1 MPGYWAHNYVVTD
14 KRGQSCRERQFNI
27 LSSLISVTCFA
38 FPVFLRLL
46 PQITPVPFNEILTRS
61 DETNTSNK
69 CNNTTQ
75 SAPKVIGGPKQAPV
89 TKAKKST
96 KPVMDNNKNV
106 PTLLGKV
113 TAKDR
118 DTFYFDTQKLNCDSS
133 VERCVKI
140 VQQYIEKDLSN
151 FPPASSG

>member
-1 MPGYWAHNYVVTD
+1 VLFFSHVLKA
-14 KRGQSCRERQFNI
+14 I
-27 LSSLISVTCFA
+27 
-38 FPVFLRLL
+38 
-46 PQITPVPFNEILTRS
+46 PQITPVPFNETLTWS

-69 CNNTTQ
+69 CNNITQ
-75 SAPKVIGGPKQAPV
+75 SAPKVTGGPKQAPV
-89 TKAKKST
+89 TKAKKPT

-106 PTLLGKV
+106 PTLLVKV
-113 TAKDR
+113 TAEDR

-151 FPPASSG
+151 LPPASSCY